1 MVRLLDALEKG
12 LMLFNSYLF
21 IFLFL
26 PVALA
31 GYFAL
36 GRVGNLAPVVWLALA
51 SLVFYSVGNWQ
62 YVPLLVA
69 SIAFNYLI
77 GYLLIARQ
85 LRPSSRFAV
94 LTAGVAGDLLVL
106 GIFKYAG
113 FLAVNFNAMFSTG
126 FVVNILLPVGIS
138 FYTFT
143 QIAFLVDAYRGKVA
157 RYALPHYALFVTYF
171 PHLIAGPILHHKDM
185 IPQFERKETKRPDP
199 HLILC
204 GLIIFAIGLFKKTC
218 LADSI
223 QPLVSLAFGPSAPSF
238 DQAWIGALAYTFQLY
253 FDFSGYS
260 DMAIGISLMFGI
272 FLPLNFNS
280 PYKATSIIDFWRR
293 WHMTLSQFLR
303 DYLYISL
310 GGNRRGRVLRYVN
323 LMITMLLGGL
333 WHGAAWTFVAWGA
346 LHGVYLCINHA
357 WNNYGPSVAPRF
369 IPLANIAGLILTF
382 LAVVIAWVFFRADNI
397 DSAYYVLSKM
407 ADPTNIAFGR
417 GEIAYSAFIIFYAV
431 LAWFAPSTQEIM
443 GYDHERRL
451 VGEKLAAWRLR
462 PLFLYATA
470 AVLAFGIL
478 GIQQHSEF
486 IYFRF

>member
-1 MVRLLDALEKG
+1 
-12 LMLFNSYLF
+12 MLFNSYQF

-26 PVALA
+26 PVVLL

-36 GRVGNLAPVVWLALA
+36 GRSSNLAPVVWLALA
-51 SLVFYSVGNWQ
+51 SLAFYSFSNWQ
-62 YVPLLVA
+62 FVLLLLA
-69 SIAFNYLI
+69 SIAFNYGV

-85 LRPSSRFAV
+85 LRPGPRFAV
-94 LTAGVAGDLLVL
+94 LTTGVAGDLLVL

-113 FLAVNFNAMFSTG
+113 FLAANFNTLFSTA

-143 QIAFLVDAYRGKVA
+143 QIAFLVDAYRGNVA

-185 IPQFERKETKRPDP
+185 IPQFERAETKRPDP

-204 GLIIFAIGLFKKTC
+204 GTIIFAIGLFKKTC
-218 LADSI
+218 LADGI
-223 QPLVSLAFGPSAPSF
+223 QPLVGPAFGANSPTF

-253 FDFSGYS
+253 FDFSGYC

-303 DYLYISL
+303 DYLYIPL
-310 GGNRRGRVLRYVN
+310 GGNRHGPLLRYVN
-323 LMITMLLGGL
+323 LAITMLLGGL
-333 WHGAAWTFVAWGA
+333 WHGAAWTFVVWGA
-346 LHGVYLCINHA
+346 LHGAYLCINHA
-357 WNNYGPSVAPRF
+357 WSNYGPKVSPRF
-369 IPLANIAGLILTF
+369 APAADVAGLILTF
-382 LAVVIAWVFFRADNI
+382 LAVVIAWVFFRADNMTT
-397 DSAYYVLSKM
+397 ALYVLSKM
-407 ADPTNIAFGR
+407 SDPSNIAFGR
-417 GEIAYSAFIIFYAV
+417 TEIIYMLFIAGYAA
-431 LAWFAPSTQEIM
+431 LAWFAPNTQEIM
-443 GYDHERRL
+443 GYDHRNRT
-451 VGEKLAAWRLR
+451 VGGPGAWRLR
-462 PLFLYATA
+462 PVMLYAGA
-470 AVLAFGIL
+470 VVLAFGIL